1 MPAQAAQRVGP
12 QLNLSTLS
20 REVNVVLLYGQY
32 FEKEAS
38 YLSEILTGHNWSS
51 SLSKI
56 SNNNLRRTHDRLKVL
71 LGRSVT

>member
-20 REVNVVLLYGQY
+20 GEVNVALLYGQY

-38 YLSEILTGHNWSS
+38 YMSEILPSQPA
-51 SLSKI
+51 LA
-56 SNNNLRRTHDRLKVL
+56 LPEL
-71 LGRSVT
+71 LCV